1 MEVRSTAQRTQDVL
15 RLFDEEI
22 DTWVA
27 SASADGVAHLI
38 PLSFHWT
45 GTQFLMA
52 VPEKSIT
59 ARNLHRAGWAR
70 IAIGPTRD
78 VAIVEG
84 PLELAMPPHD
94 DPLWEEHAV
103 GSGFDAREAD
113 TSYTLLILTP
123 ERIQAWRTPAEL
135 ENRHVMRDGCW
146 LDRSD

>member
-1 MEVRSTAQRTQDVL
+1 MEVRSTAQRTRDVL
-15 RLFDEEI
+15 RLFDREI
-22 DTWVA
+22 DAWVA
-27 SASADGVAHLI
+27 SASADGQAHLI

-45 GTQFLMA
+45 GTQFLIA

-84 PLELAMPPHD
+84 RVDLSTPPHD

-113 TSYTLLILTP
+113 ASYTLLILTP
-123 ERIQAWRTPAEL
+123 GRIQAWRTPAEL
-135 ENRHVMRDGCW
+135 VNRHVMRDGYW
-146 LDRSD
+146 LERAD